1 MLWLGVAAFLV
12 AMLVVLPARWVGGL
26 LPPTVQCMQ
35 WGGTIWRGR
44 CSQLTVRVP
53 GQQPI
58 MLEAASW
65 RLHPLRLLRARLA
78 ADVALED
85 PRLEATGSLEVA
97 RSGLLQMRGVAARA
111 QLDPQFPGGL
121 PAGWRGR
128 VQIEALDLD
137 WQVDQLRGLQGD
149 LRFFDLRDER
159 GRDVG
164 SFQAS
169 FPAASAPPFTGNLTD
184 LGGPLELQATVELT
198 VDRNWSLN
206 GTVKVRDGED
216 SGLRRYLE
224 ALGAPDAAGRYP
236 LSATG
241 TFK

>member
-1 MLWLGVAAFLV
+1 LLGIAAFLV

-26 LPPTVQCMQ
+26 VPPIAQCMP
-35 WGGTIWRGR
+35 WSGTIWRGR

-58 MLEAASW
+58 TLAAARW
-65 RLHPLRLLRARLA
+65 ELHPLRLLRARLA
-78 ADVALED
+78 ADVVLED
-85 PRLEATGSLEVA
+85 PRLEGTGSLEVA
-97 RSGLLQMRGVAARA
+97 RNGLLQLRGVAARA

-128 VQIEALDLD
+128 VEIEALDLD
-137 WQVDQLRGLQGD
+137 WQVDQLRRLQGE
-149 LRFFDLRDER
+149 LRFLDLKDEQ

-169 FPAASAPPFTGNLTD
+169 FPAASGPPFTGQLTD
-184 LGGPLELQATVELT
+184 LGGPLEVRATVALT
-198 VDRNWSLN
+198 VERNWSLN
-206 GTVKVRDGED
+206 GTVKVRDGQD